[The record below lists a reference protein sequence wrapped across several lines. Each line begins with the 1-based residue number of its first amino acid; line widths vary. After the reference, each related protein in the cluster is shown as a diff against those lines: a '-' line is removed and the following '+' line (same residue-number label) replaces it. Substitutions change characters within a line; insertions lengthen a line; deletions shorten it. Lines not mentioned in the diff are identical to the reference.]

1 MDNFMWNGGSNKI
14 KHNVMISNYQQGGIR
29 MPDLDML
36 LKSRRIYWI
45 KRFLNQNQGTCIWKI
60 IPEFYFKKAGITV
73 IGNNMDVKR
82 LNEIYLFT
90 RLL

>member
-1 MDNFMWNGGSNKI
+1 
-14 KHNVMISNYQQGGIR
+14 MISNYQQCGIR

-36 LKSRRIYWI
+36 LKSRRINWI
-45 KRFLNQNQGTCIWKI
+45 RRFLSQNQGICIWKI

-82 LNEIYLFT
+82 LNEIYLPDFIKHV
-90 RLL
+90 